1 MDTGI
6 VIGLVLVVAIVGILG
21 YFMFLVRQERRGSGE
36 SETAGHMQVATA
48 GVSSSRVAQTDFPE
62 DYEPVYPAERENEL
76 PLSLVVNYLMGLVND
91 GENVAIRNKLREQGC
106 YWNPIDRSEPIKDF
120 KITFSVDTG
129 DGKKVELGGLSS
141 LMSRWGRDFLTNPAT
156 APERPAE
163 TTKEERDESFRKELE
178 ENTRK
183 EVASEEKEPAKEE
196 KSATVTPPKPQASA
210 AAPEPKSPQGYGSS
224 AVRRFVGPPKPVEEE
239 PARQTSSKSRE
250 SGSASVSGVQ
260 TAPQTAPQS
269 VPQAAPEKPAASLK
283 PSVQEMIERQLRDV
297 EPEVEKK
304 DSDEDADDEGS
315 GGERM
320 DIADAFLSF
329 RQKESGRED
338 RDDVRQDPLPKAK
351 DFPRGENG
359 VPEDVL
365 EILRNPL
372 KGMVGLCIYM
382 NKRFGLGI
390 DYSGMDF
397 TGAPE
402 QAEEVK
408 EVCRNL
414 SFDELCSFVRLSR
427 ISFEAM
433 LRAERD
439 LSSGTAGGDSGR
451 DGGIKEMNFNI

>member
-6 VIGLVLVVAIVGILG
+6 VIALVLVVAIVGILG
-21 YFMFLVRQERRGSGE
+21 FFMFLARQQRRGSGE
-36 SETAGHMQVATA
+36 PDTAGRMQVATA
-48 GVSSSRVAQTDFPE
+48 GVSSSRAAQTDFPE

-91 GENVAIRNKLREQGC
+91 GENAVIRNKLREQGC
-106 YWNPIDRSEPIKDF
+106 YWNPVDRSEPIKDF

-178 ENTRK
+178 ENARK
-183 EVASEEKEPAKEE
+183 EAATEKKEPAREE
-196 KSATVTPPKPQASA
+196 KPATVTPPS
-210 AAPEPKSPQGYGSS
+210 
-224 AVRRFVGPPKPVEEE
+224 PVEE
-239 PARQTSSKSRE
+239 
-250 SGSASVSGVQ
+250 
-260 TAPQTAPQS
+260 
-269 VPQAAPEKPAASLK
+269 K
-283 PSVQEMIERQLRDV
+283 PSVQEMIERQLG
-297 EPEVEKK
+297 
-304 DSDEDADDEGS
+304 DEE
-315 GGERM
+315 
-320 DIADAFLSF
+320 
-329 RQKESGRED
+329 
-338 RDDVRQDPLPKAK
+338 PKAK

-382 NKRFGLGI
+382 NKLFGLGI

-397 TGAPE
+397 TGALE
-402 QAEEVK
+402 QAQDVK
-408 EVCRNL
+408 EECRNL
-414 SFDELCSFVRLSR
+414 SFDELCSFVRLSG

-433 LRAERD
+433 HRAERD
-439 LSSGTAGGDSGR
+439 LKNR
-451 DGGIKEMNFNI
+451 DAYIEHTFGEDEDEESPRPEDFD